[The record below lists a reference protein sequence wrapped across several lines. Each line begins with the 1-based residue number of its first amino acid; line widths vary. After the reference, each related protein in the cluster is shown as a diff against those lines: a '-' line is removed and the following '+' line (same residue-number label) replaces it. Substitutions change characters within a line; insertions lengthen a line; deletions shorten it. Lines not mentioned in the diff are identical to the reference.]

1 MLQPFTGNRR
11 KIIIDLGNTRA
22 KVAIFSGKELE
33 QLEILNS
40 PTPEQLSEL
49 AITRSNFDAG
59 IISSVSADTL
69 PYRNLFPTID
79 FIQFSSKTPIPVTN
93 HYLTPETL
101 GADRLAAVVAAS
113 ELYPGNNVLVIDAGT
128 AITFDFI
135 NHKNEY
141 KGGSIT
147 AGISMRFKALH
158 TFTGRLPLIEAD
170 LPQFLTGRTTQE
182 SILSG
187 VINGT
192 SAEIEGMIQK
202 YRQLYPDLVTL
213 ITGGDMFYFEKKMK
227 NNIFAVPNLVLY
239 GLNLILDYNF
249 EK

>member
-1 MLQPFTGNRR
+1 M
-11 KIIIDLGNTRA
+11 
-22 KVAIFSGKELE
+22 
-33 QLEILNS
+33 
-40 PTPEQLSEL
+40 
-49 AITRSNFDAG
+49 
-59 IISSVSADTL
+59 
-69 PYRNLFPTID
+69 
-79 FIQFSSKTPIPVTN
+79 
-93 HYLTPETL
+93 
-101 GADRLAAVVAAS
+101 VAAS
-113 ELYPGNNVLVIDAGT
+113 ELYPANDVLVIDAGT

-147 AGISMRFKALH
+147 AGISLRFKALH

-192 SAEIEGMIQK
+192 CAEIEGMIQK